1 MRGSNLEAGR
11 VQCMRHARARLEKA
25 TVLREIVVVLVLRS
39 PSASFAA
46 WDAGPHVRPGFT
58 LSIDMTAVSRALS
71 GSASVN

>member
-1 MRGSNLEAGR
+1 
-11 VQCMRHARARLEKA
+11 MRHARARLEKA

-58 LSIDMTAVSRALS
+58 LPIDMGFRSDYLVKCKKKGQITWFSKK
-71 GSASVN
+71 